1 LNRAAPQFLTVAE
14 PGDPR
19 DIALI
24 RSEGRGP
31 AVIWLG
37 GFRSDMRATKAE
49 ALAAWAAGQGRSFVR
64 FDYSGHGES
73 GGDFA
78 DGTISRWLA
87 DSLAVIVA
95 EGGDAPILVGSSMG
109 GWLALLAALRLKAAG
124 QPAGGLVLIAPAVDF
139 ARELMWAQFPDEVK
153 AQIMETGQWMRPSAY
168 SPEPYPI
175 TRALIEDGDAHRLF
189 GAPILPGCPVT
200 ILQGMQDPDVPWG
213 HAMTL
218 VEHLPADDVT
228 VTLIKDGD
236 HRLSRDQDIALLIR
250 AVEAMLTV

>member
-1 LNRAAPQFLTVAE
+1 
-14 PGDPR
+14 
-19 DIALI
+19 
-24 RSEGRGP
+24 
-31 AVIWLG
+31 
-37 GFRSDMRATKAE
+37 
-49 ALAAWAAGQGRSFVR
+49 
-64 FDYSGHGES
+64 
-73 GGDFA
+73 
-78 DGTISRWLA
+78 
-87 DSLAVIVA
+87 
-95 EGGDAPILVGSSMG
+95 MG

-175 TRALIEDGDAHRLF
+175 TRALIEDGDSHRLF

-250 AVEAMLTV
+250 AVEAMLSVWG